1 MVNCPEQS
9 GCYNDLIVNYSI
21 DQLNTILVHS
31 SSMSGS
37 HFKHDLFTQFARVG
51 KALGNGNRLELLE
64 YLAQGERS
72 VDELSKVSGLTI
84 ANTSQH
90 LQQLRQSGLV
100 SSRKEGLKVFY
111 MLSGDDVVGL
121 LDALRGVAERHVAD
135 VERLV
140 NSYLTVKDDLEPL
153 PRHELLERVREGLVT
168 VLDVRPP
175 EEYAAGHVP
184 GAVNVPLNELEQYL
198 KALSPDQEI
207 VAYCRGPHCV
217 LAFDAVSQLREKG
230 LRARRLEDGYPEW
243 KTAGFPVEVSS
254 G

>member
-1 MVNCPEQS
+1 
-9 GCYNDLIVNYSI
+9 
-21 DQLNTILVHS
+21 
-31 SSMSGS
+31 MSGS

-111 MLSGDDVVGL
+111 MLSGDDVVSL
-121 LDALRGVAERHVAD
+121 LDALRGVAQRHVAD

-140 NSYLTVKDDLEPL
+140 NSYLTVRDDLEPL

-175 EEYAAGHVP
+175 EEYAAGHLP
-184 GAVNVPLNELEQYL
+184 GAMNVPLTELEQYL
-198 KALSPDQEI
+198 EALSPDQEI

-217 LAFDAVSQLREKG
+217 LAFDAVAKLRKKG